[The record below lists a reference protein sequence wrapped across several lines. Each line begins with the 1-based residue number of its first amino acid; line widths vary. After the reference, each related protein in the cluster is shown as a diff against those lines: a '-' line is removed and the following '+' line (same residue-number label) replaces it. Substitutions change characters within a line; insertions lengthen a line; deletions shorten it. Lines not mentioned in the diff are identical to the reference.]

1 MGALCTKAEAAVPTL
16 EERNDK
22 LCRGIFD
29 RFDKDKSGF
38 ITKENLKQI
47 IQDDKTF
54 RNTDVDHILSKYG
67 TDGKM
72 SYENFK
78 FWWNSTYTTYNDD
91 NINDIMAELE
101 AEGATEDASALASP
115 PRQLATPPPR
125 PLGDTQKLRS
135 TQKIELEE
143 GRSWKKKWFMVE

>member
-1 MGALCTKAEAAVPTL
+1 MGALCTKAEAAVPTM

-22 LCRGIFD
+22 LCRDIFD

-38 ITKENLKQI
+38 ISKENLKQI

-91 NINDIMAELE
+91 NIQEIMAELE
-101 AEGATEDASALASP
+101 AEGATDPSGLASP
-115 PRQLATPPPR
+115 PRSLATPPPR
-125 PLGDTQKLRS
+125 PFGDGKKLRS
-135 TQKIELEE
+135 GQKLEE
-143 GRSWKKKWFMVE
+143 SRS

>member
-1 MGALCTKAEAAVPTL
+1 MGALCTKAEVAVPTM
-16 EERNDK
+16 EERNERV
-22 LCRGIFD
+22 CRDIFD
-29 RFDKDKSGF
+29 RFDKDNSGF
-38 ITKENLKQI
+38 ISKENLKQL

-91 NINDIMAELE
+91 NVQEIMAELE
-101 AEGATEDASALASP
+101 AEGATDATGLASP
-115 PRQLATPPPR
+115 PRSLSTPPPR

-135 TQKIELEE
+135 VQKLEE
-143 GRSWKKKWFMVE
+143 SRS